1 MLTYNIFYVIVC
13 SYTTS
18 EVDMNTFSIRLETDL
33 LKIIDRFA
41 KQNDRSRNYVIAKIL
56 KEKFN
61 YKLIGDSD

>member
-1 MLTYNIFYVIVC
+1 
-13 SYTTS
+13 
-18 EVDMNTFSIRLETDL
+18 MNTFSIRLETDL